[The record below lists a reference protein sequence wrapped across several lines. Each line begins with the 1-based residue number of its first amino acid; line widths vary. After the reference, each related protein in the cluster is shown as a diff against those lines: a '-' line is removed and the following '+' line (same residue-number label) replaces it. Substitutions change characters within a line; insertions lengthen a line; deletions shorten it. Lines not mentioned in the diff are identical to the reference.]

1 MTQPTSEP
9 AEVQTRQ
16 ELEAEWADARE
27 RSLKAD
33 FLGQFEPESPEV
45 TAQERRLTK
54 DARDLSDAAISN
66 ALWLGGADPA
76 QGLAGVPQ
84 DRAFAVSALLRSSE
98 RTNFTT

>member
-1 MTQPTSEP
+1 MSPTSEA
-9 AEVQTRQ
+9 AEARTRQ
-16 ELEAEWADARE
+16 QREEDRIAARDQKAKDAYLHRSDHEAAD
-27 RSLKAD
+27 
-33 FLGQFEPESPEV
+33 V
-45 TAQERRLTK
+45 TAQERGLRR
-54 DARDLSDAAISN
+54 DAQDLSDAAISN